1 MYDLVA
7 VNITCL
13 MFFMLVSKWVLCV
26 IGFLT
31 SKFDAI
37 LFLHRMVNFV
47 GILCLLFHNFVL
59 DMDYITIM
67 MFNLKLLMIFLKENN
82 DLVYT
87 V

>member
-1 MYDLVA
+1 MSDLVA

-67 MFNLKLLMIFLKENN
+67 MFI
-82 DLVYT
+82 
-87 V
+87 